1 MTTPILINGNY
12 PDWSSVAIKARGRL
26 IHGVQAITYK
36 NAVQPGTAEGAGSQ
50 SIGRTRGKHT
60 ADGDMTML
68 LPHFYE
74 LIDVLA
80 PKGSGKGYMDETFLI
95 QVQIQENPFPIR
107 TDELPGVRIIE
118 DPFDGKHGGEALL
131 VKVKL
136 SIPYI
141 VKDGRMPLA
150 NMRR

>member
-12 PDWSSVAIKARGRL
+12 PDWSSVTINARGRL
-26 IHGVQAITYK
+26 IHGVQALTYK
-36 NAVQPGTAEGAGSQ
+36 NAVAPGNAEGSGSQ
-50 SIGRTRGKHT
+50 AIGRTRGKHS
-60 ADGDMTML
+60 ADGDMTIL

-80 PKGSGKGYMDETFLI
+80 PKGSRKGYMDETFLI
-95 QVQIQENPFPIR
+95 TVQIQERPWPIR
-107 TDELPGVRIIE
+107 QDDIPGVRLLE
-118 DPFDGKHGGEALL
+118 DPFDGKHGGDAMV